1 VVQYWRPD
9 EKKLD
14 LKPGVKVIMSLASKV
29 YLDMKYNDDTKLGLE
44 WASQV
49 TVKDAYDWDPAA
61 LLENVSEDD
70 ILGVEAAL
78 WTETIETMDDI
89 EFMVFPRLP
98 GVGEIGWSPGGDRDW
113 DEYRQ
118 RLAGHSPWLDAL
130 GVKYYRSPLVPWP

>member
-1 VVQYWRPD
+1 LIGSVVQYWRPD

-78 WTETIETMDDI
+78 WTETIEM
-89 EFMVFPRLP
+89 
-98 GVGEIGWSPGGDRDW
+98 
-113 DEYRQ
+113 
-118 RLAGHSPWLDAL
+118 